1 MTQLLFRQVR
11 YLDPVKGIDR
21 VTDAL
26 VTNGQLTKLCAD
38 QPDCP
43 AEFTEQDGRNKIL
56 APGLVDLYSHSGE
69 PGQEAEET
77 MLSLLA
83 AAAAGGFVR
92 LNILPDT
99 LPAIDNSAIVAK
111 IQSLYQ
117 VAKNQLSYAPAL
129 QIWGALTQGIHRDRL
144 SDLQD
149 LAASGI
155 VGFADGRPIDNL
167 QLLQKLLEY
176 LQPYQK
182 PIMLWPLDR
191 QLAAGGVARMG
202 AAALRLGLVGNPVCS
217 ETVAL
222 SAILEIVAELRVSVH
237 IMRLSTA
244 RGVELVAGAQQRG
257 LPVTASV
264 TWLHL
269 LGSTAILDSY
279 NTSWRLDPPLGNEV
293 DRLAL
298 VAGVKAGI
306 IRAIAVDHC
315 AHSYE
320 DKKVGFGEA
329 PVGAIG
335 LELALPLLWEKLVLP
350 GHLTAL
356 DLWQGLSSGSAAC
369 CGSQMPQDLVLFDP
383 MVQWLANSQ
392 NLQSKSINTPWF
404 NKIISGR
411 VEILA
416 AEQPVLS

>member
-1 MTQLLFRQVR
+1 MNQILFRQVR

-26 VTNGQLTKLCAD
+26 VTNGILTELRD
-38 QPDCP
+38 DLQDCP
-43 AEFTEQDGRNKIL
+43 AEATERDGHSKIL

-69 PGQEAEET
+69 PGREAEET

-99 LPAIDNSAIVAK
+99 LPVIDNSAIVAK
-111 IQSLYQ
+111 IQQLYQ
-117 VAKNQLSYAPAL
+117 SAKTQLPFAPTLA
-129 QIWGALTQGIHRDRL
+129 IWGALTHGVQGEKM

-149 LAASGI
+149 LADSGI
-155 VGFADGRPIDNL
+155 VGFADGGPIDNL
-167 QLLQKLLEY
+167 QLVQRLLEY
-176 LQPYQK
+176 LQPDQK

-191 QLAAGGVARMG
+191 QLAGGGVARMG
-202 AAALRLGLVGNPVCS
+202 AAALRLGLVGNPVGS
-217 ETVAL
+217 ETAAL
-222 SAILEIVAELRVSVH
+222 SAILELVAELLVPVH

-244 RGVELVAGAQQRG
+244 RGVELVAAAQQRG

-279 NTSWRLDPPLGNEV
+279 DTSWRLDPPLGNEV
-293 DRLAL
+293 DRVAL
-298 VAGVKAGI
+298 VAGVKAGVI
-306 IRAIAVDHC
+306 GAIAVDHC

-329 PVGAIG
+329 PVGSIG
-335 LELALPLLWEKLVLP
+335 LELALPVLWEQLVLP

-356 DLWQGLSSGSAAC
+356 ELWRGLSCGAAAC
-369 CGSQMPQDLVLFDP
+369 CRSAVPQDLLLFDP
-383 MVQWLANSQ
+383 TVKWIANNQ
-392 NLQSKSINTPWF
+392 NLQSRSSNTPWF
-404 NKIISGR
+404 DKVISGR
-411 VEILA
+411 IEILN
-416 AEQPVLS
+416 

>member
-1 MTQLLFRQVR
+1 MNQILFRQIR

-26 VTNGQLTKLCAD
+26 VTNGVLTELRD
-38 QPDCP
+38 DLQDCP
-43 AEFTEQDGRNKIL
+43 AEATEQDGHNKIL

-69 PGQEAEET
+69 PGREAEET

-92 LNILPDT
+92 LHILPDT

-117 VAKNQLSYAPAL
+117 AAQSQLAYAPTL
-129 QIWGALTQGIHRDRL
+129 EIWGALTHGVQGESM

-149 LAASGI
+149 LAGSGI

-167 QLLQKLLEY
+167 QLMQRLLEY

-191 QLAAGGVARMG
+191 KLAGGGVARMG

-217 ETVAL
+217 ETTAL
-222 SAILEIVAELRVSVH
+222 SAILEIVAELMVPVH

-244 RGVELVAGAQQRG
+244 RGVELVAAAQQRG
-257 LPVTASV
+257 LPVTASA

-279 NTSWRLDPPLGNEV
+279 DTSWRLDPPLGNEV
-293 DRLAL
+293 DRVAL
-298 VAGVKAGI
+298 VAGVKVGVI
-306 IRAIAVDHC
+306 GAIAVDHF

-335 LELALPLLWEKLVLP
+335 LELALPVLWEKLVLP

-356 DLWQGLSSGSAAC
+356 DLWRSLSCGAAAC
-369 CGSQMPQDLVLFDP
+369 CGSEVPQDLVLFDP
-383 MVQWLANSQ
+383 MVKWVANSQ
-392 NLQSKSINTPWF
+392 NLRSKSANTPWF
-404 NKIISGR
+404 DKVISGR
-411 VEILA
+411 IKIID
-416 AEQPVLS
+416 

>member
-1 MTQLLFRQVR
+1 MAQLLFRQVR
-11 YLDPVKGIDR
+11 YLDPVRGIDR

-26 VTNGQLTKLCAD
+26 VTDGQLTELRD
-38 QPDCP
+38 DLQDCP
-43 AEFTEQDGRNKIL
+43 AEATERDGHNKIL

-69 PGQEAEET
+69 PGREAEET

-83 AAAAGGFVR
+83 SAAAGGFVR

-99 LPAIDNSAIVAK
+99 LPAIDNSAVVAK
-111 IQSLYQ
+111 IQQLYR
-117 VAKNQLSYAPAL
+117 VAQTQLPYTPAL
-129 QIWGALTQGIHRDRL
+129 QIWGALTHGVQGDRM

-149 LAASGI
+149 LVSSGI

-167 QLLQKLLEY
+167 QLLQRLLEY
-176 LQPYQK
+176 LQPNQK
-182 PIMLWPLDR
+182 PIMLWPLDHK
-191 QLAAGGVARMG
+191 LAGGGVARLG

-217 ETVAL
+217 ETAAL
-222 SAILEIVAELRVSVH
+222 SAILEIVAELQVPVH

-244 RGVELVAGAQQRG
+244 RGVELVAAAQQRG

-279 NTSWRLDPPLGNEV
+279 DTSWRLDPPLGNEV

-298 VAGVKAGI
+298 VAGVKAGTI
-306 IRAIAVDHC
+306 GAIAVDHY

-335 LELALPLLWEKLVLP
+335 LELALPVLWEKLVLP

-356 DLWQGLSSGSAAC
+356 DLWQALSAGAAAILRADV
-369 CGSQMPQDLVLFDP
+369 PQELLLFDP
-383 MVQWLANSQ
+383 TVKWVANSQ
-392 NLQSKSINTPWF
+392 NLQSRSSNTPWF
-404 NKIISGR
+404 EKVIAGR

-416 AEQPVLS
+416 IN

>member
-1 MTQLLFRQVR
+1 MNQILFRQVR

-26 VTNGQLTKLCAD
+26 VTNGILTELRD
-38 QPDCP
+38 DLQDCP
-43 AEFTEQDGRNKIL
+43 AEATEQDGHHKIL

-69 PGQEAEET
+69 PGREAEET
-77 MLSLLA
+77 MLSLLS

-99 LPAIDNSAIVAK
+99 SPAIDNSAIVAK

-117 VAKNQLSYAPAL
+117 AAKMQLAYAPAL
-129 QIWGALTQGIHRDRL
+129 AVWGALTHGVQGESM

-149 LAASGI
+149 LAGSGI

-167 QLLQKLLEY
+167 QLVQRLLEY

-191 QLAAGGVARMG
+191 QLAGGGVARMG

-217 ETVAL
+217 ETAAL
-222 SAILEIVAELRVSVH
+222 GAILEIVAELMVPVH

-244 RGVELVAGAQQRG
+244 RGVELVAAAQQRG

-279 NTSWRLDPPLGNEV
+279 DASWRLDPPLGNEV
-293 DRLAL
+293 DRVAL
-298 VAGVKAGI
+298 VAGVKAGVI
-306 IRAIAVDHC
+306 GAIAVDHC

-335 LELALPLLWEKLVLP
+335 LELALPVLWEQLVLP

-356 DLWQGLSSGSAAC
+356 DLWRGLSCGAAVC
-369 CGSQMPQDLVLFDP
+369 CGSAVPQELVLFDP
-383 MVQWLANSQ
+383 MVKWVANSK
-392 NLQSKSINTPWF
+392 NLQSKSSNTPWF
-404 NKIISGR
+404 NKVISGQ
-411 VEILA
+411 VEILK
-416 AEQPVLS
+416 

>member
-1 MTQLLFRQVR
+1 
-11 YLDPVKGIDR
+11 
-21 VTDAL
+21 
-26 VTNGQLTKLCAD
+26 
-38 QPDCP
+38 
-43 AEFTEQDGRNKIL
+43 
-56 APGLVDLYSHSGE
+56 
-69 PGQEAEET
+69 
-77 MLSLLA
+77 MLSLLS

-92 LNILPDT
+92 LHILPDT

-117 VAKNQLSYAPAL
+117 AAQSQLTYAPTL
-129 QIWGALTQGIHRDRL
+129 EVWGALTHGVQGESM

-149 LAASGI
+149 LAGSGV

-167 QLLQKLLEY
+167 QLMQRLLEY

-191 QLAAGGVARMG
+191 KLAGGGVARMG
-202 AAALRLGLVGNPVCS
+202 AAALRLGLVGNPACS
-217 ETVAL
+217 ETTAL
-222 SAILEIVAELRVSVH
+222 SAILEIVAELMVPVH

-244 RGVELVAGAQQRG
+244 RGVELVAAAQQRG

-279 NTSWRLDPPLGNEV
+279 DTSWRLDPPLGNEV
-293 DRLAL
+293 DRVAL
-298 VAGVKAGI
+298 VAGVKAGVI
-306 IRAIAVDHC
+306 GAIAVDHF

-335 LELALPLLWEKLVLP
+335 LELALPVLWEKLVLP

-356 DLWQGLSSGSAAC
+356 DLWRSLSCGAAVC
-369 CGSQMPQDLVLFDP
+369 CGSEVPQDLVLFDP
-383 MVQWLANSQ
+383 TVKWVANSQ
-392 NLQSKSINTPWF
+392 NLRSKSANTPWF
-404 NKIISGR
+404 DKLISGR
-411 VEILA
+411 IEILA
-416 AEQPVLS
+416 IKLSN

>member
-1 MTQLLFRQVR
+1 MNQILFRQVR

-26 VTNGQLTKLCAD
+26 VTNGILTELRD
-38 QPDCP
+38 DLQDCP
-43 AEFTEQDGRNKIL
+43 VEATEQDGHHKIL

-69 PGQEAEET
+69 PGREAEET
-77 MLSLLA
+77 MVSLLA
-83 AAAAGGFVR
+83 AAAAGGFVQ

-99 LPAIDNSAIVAK
+99 LPAIDNSAVVAK

-117 VAKNQLSYAPAL
+117 AAKAQLAYAPAL
-129 QIWGALTQGIHRDRL
+129 AIWGALTHGVQGESM

-149 LAASGI
+149 LASGI
-155 VGFADGRPIDNL
+155 VGFADGKPINNL
-167 QLLQKLLEY
+167 QLVQRLLEY

-191 QLAAGGVARMG
+191 KLAGGGVARMG
-202 AAALRLGLVGNPVCS
+202 SAALRLGLVGNPVGS
-217 ETVAL
+217 ETAAL
-222 SAILEIVAELRVSVH
+222 GAILEIVAELMVPVH

-244 RGVELVAGAQQRG
+244 RGVELVAAAQQRG

-269 LGSTAILDSY
+269 LGSTASLDSY
-279 NTSWRLDPPLGNEV
+279 DTSWRLDPPLGNEV
-293 DRLAL
+293 DRVAL
-298 VAGVKAGI
+298 VAGVKAGVI
-306 IRAIAVDHC
+306 GAIAVDHC

-335 LELALPLLWEKLVLP
+335 LELALPVLWEQLVLP

-356 DLWQGLSSGSAAC
+356 DLWRGLSCGAAAC
-369 CGSQMPQDLVLFDP
+369 CGSEVPKALVLFDP
-383 MVQWLANSQ
+383 TVKWVANSQ
-392 NLQSKSINTPWF
+392 NLQSKSSNTPWF
-404 NKIISGR
+404 DKVISGR
-411 VEILA
+411 IKILK
-416 AEQPVLS
+416 

>member
-1 MTQLLFRQVR
+1 MNQILFRQVR
-11 YLDPVKGIDR
+11 YLDPIQGIDR

-26 VTNGQLTKLCAD
+26 VTDGILTELRD
-38 QPDCP
+38 DLQDCP
-43 AEFTEQDGRNKIL
+43 AAATERDGHQQIL

-92 LNILPDT
+92 LHILPDT
-99 LPAIDNSAIVAK
+99 YPAIDNSAIVTQ
-111 IQSLYQ
+111 IHSLHQ
-117 VAKNQLSYAPAL
+117 AAQRQLAYAPAL
-129 QIWGALTQGIHRDRL
+129 AVWGALTHQVRGEGM
-144 SDLQD
+144 SDVQD
-149 LAASGI
+149 LASSGI

-167 QLLQKLLEY
+167 QLLHRLLEY

-191 QLAAGGVARMG
+191 QLAGGGVARLG
-202 AAALRLGLVGNPVCS
+202 AAALRLGLVGNPACS
-217 ETVAL
+217 ETAAL
-222 SAILEIVAELRVSVH
+222 SAILEIVAELMVPVH

-244 RGVELVAGAQQRG
+244 RGVELVAAAQQRG

-269 LGSTAILDSY
+269 LGSTAILHSY
-279 NTSWRLDPPLGNEV
+279 DTNWRLDPPLGNEI
-293 DRLAL
+293 DRAAL
-298 VAGVKAGI
+298 VAGVQAGVI
-306 IRAIAVDHC
+306 EAIAVDHC

-329 PVGAIG
+329 PVGSIG
-335 LELALPLLWEKLVLP
+335 LELALPVLWEKLVIP

-356 DLWQGLSSGSAAC
+356 DLWRSLSCGAAAC
-369 CGSQMPQDLVLFDP
+369 CGSAVPQELVLFDP
-383 MVQWLANSQ
+383 TVKWVANSQ
-392 NLQSKSINTPWF
+392 NLRSKSANTPWF
-404 NKIISGR
+404 DQMILGR
-411 VEILA
+411 IEILS
-416 AEQPVLS
+416 PK

>member
-1 MTQLLFRQVR
+1 MSQILFRQVR
-11 YLDPVKGIDR
+11 YLDPVNKIDR

-26 VTNGQLTKLCAD
+26 VTNGMLTELD
-38 QPDCP
+38 DLQDCP
-43 AEFTEQDGRNKIL
+43 AEAIERDGHNKIL
-56 APGLVDLYSHSGE
+56 APGLIDLYSHSGE
-69 PGQEAEET
+69 PGRETEET
-77 MLSLLA
+77 MFSLLS

-111 IQSLYQ
+111 MQQLYQ
-117 VAKNQLSYAPAL
+117 VAKSQLADAPAL
-129 QIWGALTQGIHRDRL
+129 EVWGALTHGLRGESM

-149 LAASGI
+149 LASSGI
-155 VGFADGRPIDNL
+155 VGFADGEPIDNL
-167 QLLQKLLEY
+167 QLLQRLLEY

-191 QLAAGGVARMG
+191 QLAGGGVARMG
-202 AAALRLGLVGNPVCS
+202 AAALRLGLVGNPACS
-217 ETVAL
+217 ETAAL
-222 SAILEIVAELRVSVH
+222 SAILELVAELRVPVH
-237 IMRLSTA
+237 IMRMSTA
-244 RGVELVAGAQQRG
+244 RGVELVTAAQQSG

-279 NTSWRLDPPLGNEV
+279 DTSWRLDPPLGNEV
-293 DRLAL
+293 DQLAL
-298 VAGVKAGI
+298 VAGVKAGVI
-306 IRAIAVDHC
+306 GAIAVDHC

-329 PVGAIG
+329 PAGAIG
-335 LELALPLLWEKLVLP
+335 LELALPVLWENLVLP

-356 DLWQGLSSGSAAC
+356 DLWRGLSCGAAAC
-369 CGSQMPQDLVLFDP
+369 CGSELSQNLVLFDP
-383 MVQWLANSQ
+383 TVKWVANSQ
-392 NLQSKSINTPWF
+392 KLRSKSANTPWF
-404 NKIISGR
+404 DKVISGR

-416 AEQPVLS
+416 N

>member
-1 MTQLLFRQVR
+1 MNQILFRQVR
-11 YLDPVKGIDR
+11 YLDPVNGIDR

-26 VTNGQLTKLCAD
+26 VTNGILTKLQD
-38 QPDCP
+38 DLQDCP
-43 AEFTEQDGRNKIL
+43 VEATEQDGHGKIL

-69 PGQEAEET
+69 PGREAEET
-77 MLSLLA
+77 MLSLLS

-92 LNILPDT
+92 LNILPNT
-99 LPAIDNSAIVAK
+99 LPVIDNSAVVAK

-117 VAKNQLSYAPAL
+117 AAKTQLAYAPAL
-129 QIWGALTQGIHRDRL
+129 AVWGALTHGVEGESM

-149 LAASGI
+149 LAGSGI

-167 QLLQKLLEY
+167 QLVQRLLEY
-176 LQPYQK
+176 LQPSQK
-182 PIMLWPLDR
+182 PVMLWPLDR
-191 QLAAGGVARMG
+191 KLASGGVARMG
-202 AAALRLGLVGNPVCS
+202 SAALRLGLVGNPVCS
-217 ETVAL
+217 ETAAL
-222 SAILEIVAELRVSVH
+222 SPILEIVAELMVPVH

-244 RGVELVAGAQQRG
+244 RGVELVAAAQQRG

-279 NTSWRLDPPLGNEV
+279 DTSWRLDPPLGNEV

-298 VAGVKAGI
+298 VAGVKAGVI
-306 IRAIAVDHC
+306 GAIAVDHS

-329 PVGAIG
+329 PAGAIG
-335 LELALPLLWEKLVLP
+335 LELALPVLWEKLVVP

-356 DLWQGLSSGSAAC
+356 ELWRGLNCGPAIC
-369 CGSQMPQDLVLFDP
+369 CRSEVPQELVLFDP
-383 MVQWLANSQ
+383 MVKWVANSQ
-392 NLQSKSINTPWF
+392 NLRSKSANTPWF
-404 NKIISGR
+404 DKIILGK

-416 AEQPVLS
+416 VN

>member
-1 MTQLLFRQVR
+1 MNQILFRQVR
-11 YLDPVKGIDR
+11 YLDPVNGIDR

-26 VTNGQLTKLCAD
+26 VTNGILTELRD
-38 QPDCP
+38 DLQDCP
-43 AEFTEQDGRNKIL
+43 AEATEQDGHGKIL

-69 PGQEAEET
+69 PGREAEET

-99 LPAIDNSAIVAK
+99 LPAIDNSAIVTK
-111 IQSLYQ
+111 IQSSYQ
-117 VAKNQLSYAPAL
+117 AAKSQLAYAPDL
-129 QIWGALTQGIHRDRL
+129 EVWGALTHGVQGESM

-149 LAASGI
+149 LVDSGI

-167 QLLQKLLEY
+167 QLVQRLLEY

-191 QLAAGGVARMG
+191 QLAGGGVARMG
-202 AAALRLGLVGNPVCS
+202 SAALRLGLVGNPVCS
-217 ETVAL
+217 ETAAL
-222 SAILEIVAELRVSVH
+222 SAILEIVAELMVPVH

-244 RGVELVAGAQQRG
+244 RGVELVAAAQQQG

-279 NTSWRLDPPLGNEV
+279 DTSWRLDPPLGNEV
-293 DRLAL
+293 DRVAL
-298 VAGVKAGI
+298 VAGVKAGVI
-306 IRAIAVDHC
+306 GVIAVDHY

-329 PVGAIG
+329 PVGSIG
-335 LELALPLLWEKLVLP
+335 LELALPVLWEKLVVP

-356 DLWQGLSSGSAAC
+356 NLWRGLSCGAAVC
-369 CGSQMPQDLVLFDP
+369 CGSEVPQELVLFDP
-383 MVQWLANSQ
+383 TLKWVANKQ
-392 NLQSKSINTPWF
+392 HLRSKSANTPWF
-404 NKIISGR
+404 DKVISGQI
-411 VEILA
+411 EILTS
-416 AEQPVLS
+416 LII

>member
-1 MTQLLFRQVR
+1 MNQILFRQVR
-11 YLDPVKGIDR
+11 YLDPVNGIDR

-26 VTNGQLTKLCAD
+26 VTNGILTELRD
-38 QPDCP
+38 DLQDCP
-43 AEFTEQDGRNKIL
+43 VEATEQDGHGKIL

-69 PGQEAEET
+69 PGREAEET

-99 LPAIDNSAIVAK
+99 LPAIDNSAIVTK

-117 VAKNQLSYAPAL
+117 AAKSQLAYAPAL
-129 QIWGALTQGIHRDRL
+129 AVWGALTQGVQGESM

-149 LAASGI
+149 LVGSGI
-155 VGFADGRPIDNL
+155 VGFADGGPIDNL
-167 QLLQKLLEY
+167 QLVQRLLEY

-191 QLAAGGVARMG
+191 QLAGGGVARMG
-202 AAALRLGLVGNPVCS
+202 SAALRLGLVGNPVCS
-217 ETVAL
+217 ETAAL
-222 SAILEIVAELRVSVH
+222 SAILEIVAELMVPVH

-244 RGVELVAGAQQRG
+244 RGVEQQG

-279 NTSWRLDPPLGNEV
+279 DTSWRLDPPLGNEV

-298 VAGVKAGI
+298 VAGVKAGVI
-306 IRAIAVDHC
+306 GAIAVDHY

-329 PVGAIG
+329 PVGSIG
-335 LELALPLLWEKLVLP
+335 LELALPVLWEKLVVP

-356 DLWQGLSSGSAAC
+356 NLWRGLSCGAAASC
-369 CGSQMPQDLVLFDP
+369 ESTAPQELVLFDP
-383 MVQWLANSQ
+383 TVKWVANSQ
-392 NLQSKSINTPWF
+392 NLRSKSANTPWF
-404 NKIISGR
+404 DKVISGQIK
-411 VEILA
+411 ILTSFI
-416 AEQPVLS
+416 P

>member
-1 MTQLLFRQVR
+1 MNQILFRQVR
-11 YLDPVKGIDR
+11 YLDPAKGIDR

-26 VTNGQLTKLCAD
+26 VTNGILTELRD
-38 QPDCP
+38 DLQDCP
-43 AEFTEQDGRNKIL
+43 AEATERDGHHKIL

-69 PGQEAEET
+69 PGRETEET

-99 LPAIDNSAIVAK
+99 LPAIDNSAVVAK

-117 VAKNQLSYAPAL
+117 AAKTQLAYAPAL
-129 QIWGALTQGIHRDRL
+129 AIWGALTHGVQGESM

-149 LAASGI
+149 LASGI

-167 QLLQKLLEY
+167 QLVQRLLEY

-191 QLAAGGVARMG
+191 KLAGGGVARMG

-217 ETVAL
+217 ETAAL
-222 SAILEIVAELRVSVH
+222 GAILEIVAELKVSVH

-244 RGVELVAGAQQRG
+244 RGVELVAAAQQRG
-257 LPVTASV
+257 LLVTASV

-269 LGSTAILDSY
+269 LGSTAILDTY
-279 NTSWRLDPPLGNEV
+279 DPSWRLDPPLGNEA
-293 DRLAL
+293 DRVAL
-298 VAGVKAGI
+298 VAGVKAGVI
-306 IRAIAVDHC
+306 GAIAVDHC

-335 LELALPLLWEKLVLP
+335 LELALPVLWEQLVLP

-356 DLWQGLSSGSAAC
+356 DLWRGLSCGAAAC
-369 CGSQMPQDLVLFDP
+369 CGSEVPKDLVLFDP
-383 MVQWLANSQ
+383 MAKWVANRQ
-392 NLQSKSINTPWF
+392 NLQSKSSNTPWLD
-404 NKIISGR
+404 KVISGQ
-411 VEILA
+411 VEILR
-416 AEQPVLS
+416 

>member
-1 MTQLLFRQVR
+1 MAQLLFRQVR
-11 YLDPVKGIDR
+11 YLDPAKGIDR

-26 VTNGQLTKLCAD
+26 VTNGQLTELRD
-38 QPDCP
+38 DLLDCP
-43 AEFTEQDGRNKIL
+43 AEAIERDGRNKIL

-69 PGQEAEET
+69 PGRESEET

-83 AAAAGGFVR
+83 SAAAGGFVQ

-111 IQSLYQ
+111 MQSLYQ
-117 VAKNQLSYAPAL
+117 VAQAQLPSAPAL
-129 QIWGALTQGIHRDRL
+129 QIWGALTQGIQSDRM

-149 LAASGI
+149 LADSGV
-155 VGFADGRPIDNL
+155 VGFADGGPIDNL
-167 QLLQKLLEY
+167 QLLQRLLEY

-191 QLAAGGVARMG
+191 QLAGGGVARMG

-217 ETVAL
+217 ETAAL
-222 SAILEIVAELRVSVH
+222 SAILELVAELQVPVH

-244 RGVELVAGAQQRG
+244 RGVELVATAQQRG

-269 LGSTAILDSY
+269 LGSTANLGGYD
-279 NTSWRLDPPLGNEV
+279 TSWRLDPPLGNEV

-298 VAGVKAGI
+298 VTGVQTGVI
-306 IRAIAVDHC
+306 GAIAVDHC

-329 PVGAIG
+329 PVGSIG
-335 LELALPLLWEKLVLP
+335 LELALPVLWEKLILP
-350 GHLTAL
+350 GYLTAL
-356 DLWQGLSSGSAAC
+356 DLWRSLSCGASAC
-369 CGSQMPQDLVLFDP
+369 CRSGVPQDLILFDP
-383 MVQWLANSQ
+383 LVKWVANSQ
-392 NLQSKSINTPWF
+392 NLQSKSTNTPWF
-404 NKIISGR
+404 DKIISGR
-411 VEILA
+411 VEILTK
-416 AEQPVLS
+416 

>member
-1 MTQLLFRQVR
+1 MNQILFRQVR
-11 YLDPVKGIDR
+11 YLDPVNGIDR

-26 VTNGQLTKLCAD
+26 VTNGILTELRD
-38 QPDCP
+38 DLQDCP
-43 AEFTEQDGRNKIL
+43 AEATEQDGHGKIL

-69 PGQEAEET
+69 PGREAEET

-99 LPAIDNSAIVAK
+99 LPAIDNSAIVTK

-117 VAKNQLSYAPAL
+117 AAKSQLAYAPDL
-129 QIWGALTQGIHRDRL
+129 EVWGALTHGVQGEIM

-149 LAASGI
+149 LVGSGI
-155 VGFADGRPIDNL
+155 VGFADGGPIDNL
-167 QLLQKLLEY
+167 QLVQRLLEY

-191 QLAAGGVARMG
+191 QLAGGGVARMG
-202 AAALRLGLVGNPVCS
+202 SAALRLGLVGTPVCS
-217 ETVAL
+217 ETAAL
-222 SAILEIVAELRVSVH
+222 SAILEIVAQLMVPVH

-244 RGVELVAGAQQRG
+244 RGVELVAAAQQRG

-279 NTSWRLDPPLGNEV
+279 DTSWRLDPPLGNEV
-293 DRLAL
+293 DRVAL
-298 VAGVKAGI
+298 VAGVKAGVI
-306 IRAIAVDHC
+306 GAIAVDHC

-329 PVGAIG
+329 PVGSIG
-335 LELALPLLWEKLVLP
+335 LELALPVLWEKLVVP

-356 DLWQGLSSGSAAC
+356 DLWRGLSCGAVAC
-369 CGSQMPQDLVLFDP
+369 CESTAPQELVLFDP
-383 MVQWLANSQ
+383 TVKWVANNQ
-392 NLQSKSINTPWF
+392 HLRSKSANTPWF
-404 NKIISGR
+404 DKVISGR
-411 VEILA
+411 VEILT
-416 AEQPVLS
+416 SNTK

>member
-1 MTQLLFRQVR
+1 MNQILFRQVR
-11 YLDPVKGIDR
+11 YLDPVNGIDR

-26 VTNGQLTKLCAD
+26 VNNGILTELRD
-38 QPDCP
+38 DLQDCP
-43 AEFTEQDGRNKIL
+43 AEATEQDGHGKIL

-69 PGQEAEET
+69 PGRESEET

-92 LNILPDT
+92 LHILPDT
-99 LPAIDNSAIVAK
+99 LPVIDNSAIVTK

-117 VAKNQLSYAPAL
+117 AAKSQLDYAPGL
-129 QIWGALTQGIHRDRL
+129 EVWGALTHGVQGESM

-149 LAASGI
+149 LADSGI
-155 VGFADGRPIDNL
+155 VGFADGGPIDNL
-167 QLLQKLLEY
+167 QLVQRLLEY

-191 QLAAGGVARMG
+191 KLAGGGVARMG
-202 AAALRLGLVGNPVCS
+202 SAALRLGLIGNPVCS
-217 ETVAL
+217 ETAAL
-222 SAILEIVAELRVSVH
+222 SAILEIVAELMVPVH

-244 RGVELVAGAQQRG
+244 RGVELVAAAQQRG

-279 NTSWRLDPPLGNEV
+279 DTSWRLDPPLGNEA
-293 DRLAL
+293 DRVAL
-298 VAGVKAGI
+298 VAGVKAGVI
-306 IRAIAVDHC
+306 GAIAVDHC

-329 PVGAIG
+329 PVGSIG
-335 LELALPLLWEKLVLP
+335 LELALPVLWEKLVVP

-356 DLWQGLSSGSAAC
+356 HLWRGLSCGAAIC
-369 CGSQMPQDLVLFDP
+369 CESTVPQELVLFDP
-383 MVQWLANSQ
+383 TVKWVSNSQ
-392 NLQSKSINTPWF
+392 NLKSKSANAPWF
-404 NKIISGR
+404 DKVISGR
-411 VEILA
+411 LEILT
-416 AEQPVLS
+416 SNTK

>member
-1 MTQLLFRQVR
+1 MNQILFRQVR

-26 VTNGQLTKLCAD
+26 VTNGILTELRD
-38 QPDCP
+38 DLQDCP
-43 AEFTEQDGRNKIL
+43 AEATEQDGHNKIL

-69 PGQEAEET
+69 PGREAEET

-92 LNILPDT
+92 LHILPDT
-99 LPAIDNSAIVAK
+99 CPAIDNSAIVAK

-117 VAKNQLSYAPAL
+117 AAKTQLAYAPAL
-129 QIWGALTQGIHRDRL
+129 AVWGALTHGVEGESM

-149 LAASGI
+149 LVSSGI
-155 VGFADGRPIDNL
+155 VGFADGEPIDNL
-167 QLLQKLLEY
+167 QLLQRLLEY

-191 QLAAGGVARMG
+191 QLAGGGVARMG

-217 ETVAL
+217 ETAAL
-222 SAILEIVAELRVSVH
+222 GAILELVAELLVPVH

-244 RGVELVAGAQQRG
+244 RGVELVAAAQQRG

-279 NTSWRLDPPLGNEV
+279 DASWRLDPPLGNEV
-293 DRLAL
+293 DRVAL
-298 VAGVKAGI
+298 VAGVKAGVI
-306 IRAIAVDHC
+306 GAIAVDHC

-335 LELALPLLWEKLVLP
+335 LELALPVLWENLVLP

-356 DLWQGLSSGSAAC
+356 ELWHGLSCGAAVCSGSAV
-369 CGSQMPQDLVLFDP
+369 PQELVLFDST
-383 MVQWLANSQ
+383 VKWVANSQ
-392 NLQSKSINTPWF
+392 NLRSKSANTPWF
-404 NKIISGR
+404 NQVISGR
-411 VEILA
+411 IEILSV
-416 AEQPVLS
+416 E